1 MDSGLTEKLKTKYNK
16 LFINNPKIWCD
27 NGWYSLI
34 DNTCN
39 ALQYNIDININKRPQ
54 IIITQIKEKWGAL
67 QIYTDKCDD
76 FQRGIISLACTISRN
91 VCEKCGIY
99 DADIVSKTNSA
110 HVQSLCP
117 ICSEEIKDIM
127 PTIREN
133 T

>member
-1 MDSGLTEKLKTKYNK
+1 MDAKLTEKLKAKYDK

-34 DNTCN
+34 DNMCS
-39 ALQYNIDININKRPQ
+39 ALQYNIVAYKQPQ
-54 IIITQIKEKWGAL
+54 ITITQIKEKWGGL
-67 QIYTDKCDD
+67 QIYTDACDE
-76 FQRGIISLACTISRN
+76 FQRGVISLAYTISHN

-99 DADIVSKTNSA
+99 DVNIVSKTNSA

-127 PTIREN
+127 PTIGEN